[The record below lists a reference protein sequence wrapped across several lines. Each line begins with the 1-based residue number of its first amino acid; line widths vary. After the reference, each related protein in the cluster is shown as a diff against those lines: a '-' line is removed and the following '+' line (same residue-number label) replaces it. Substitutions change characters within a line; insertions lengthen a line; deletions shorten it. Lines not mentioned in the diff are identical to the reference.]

1 MTQPESSMLPVLRLK
16 EVHELMTRQR
26 QLARSGISVST
37 ANMRQIRD
45 VSMDLI
51 TMSYEIHEIV
61 MSHEPIPDSSY

>member
-26 QLARSGISVST
+26 QLARTGNSVST

-45 VSMDLI
+45 ISMDLI
-51 TMSYEIHEIV
+51 NMSYEIYEIV
-61 MSHEPIPDSSY
+61 MSQKPIRDSSY